1 MKRDFARS
9 HRIIKKSEWTQCQSL
24 SSLDY
29 DFCTITDVKDLHHMA
44 PLYWPYTNRLTLSIQ
59 HASELELLLKRNVT
73 PALEHLTVT
82 IEHMDLMKKR
92 STSRARLCEQTLRQ
106 KTDGTRL
113 RSLFIRHMAFEDLIV
128 LLDSLS
134 MPALERLTLIDVY
147 GPSKSSTSDG

>member
-1 MKRDFARS
+1 
-9 HRIIKKSEWTQCQSL
+9 
-24 SSLDY
+24 
-29 DFCTITDVKDLHHMA
+29 MA
-44 PLYWPYTNRLTLSIQ
+44 PIYWPYTNRLTLSVQ

-82 IEHMDLMKKR
+82 IEQTDLIFMKR
-92 STSRARLCEQTLRQ
+92 STSRAHLCEQTLRQ

-134 MPALERLTLIDVY
+134 MPALEQLTLIDVY
-147 GPSKSSTSDG
+147 GKRKSSTSDG